1 MAKSEPNTNES
12 GGESIVCLFC
22 EHENAAQRERCLYCG
37 APLADGTVEA
47 QAVSVEAVAGSE
59 SDDTDQ
65 SSR

>member
-1 MAKSEPNTNES
+1 MAESDRNTGDS
-12 GGESIVCLFC
+12 AGESTVCLFC

-37 APLADGTVEA
+37 APLADGTVEPHT
-47 QAVSVEAVAGSE
+47 VSVETVAGAE

>member
-1 MAKSEPNTNES
+1 MANSDPNTDES
-12 GGESIVCLFC
+12 DGGSTVCLFC
-22 EHENAAQRERCLYCG
+22 EHENAAERERCLYCG

-47 QAVSVEAVAGSE
+47 HTASVESVDRSE